1 MEKHVLFAQRVGL
14 VAITN
19 LLVSVS
25 GLILLPILTKNIS
38 TAEYGSW
45 SLILVTTSL
54 VPNLVGFGLQFSL
67 VRFLPAAKDQ
77 RERQE
82 LFYSIGFFTFFAG
95 LGAAG
100 LFLLFSKQ
108 IAVIFFNR
116 DLSLALIFPLIILLA
131 CLSAFLPGYF
141 QALQQMRK
149 YSILSLLQAY
159 LNVSLIAYFV
169 YVGYGLEGA
178 VIGLLIQQLTVFFV
192 SVLLILRDI
201 GFALPKFKNMRM
213 YLRFGLPLVLS
224 SFSSWIVNSSD
235 RYLIGLILGTVAVG
249 YYSPAYAL
257 GSAIGLLS
265 APFGTMLMP
274 VLSKHYDAKRFDD
287 VRVIMKYSLKY
298 YLAIAIPS
306 FFAVSILSKQLLLV
320 LSTQEIAINGYLVTP
335 FVAAAMLLTGAYEV
349 FLQVIALKLK
359 TALAG
364 SIWVISAAVNFG
376 LNLIL
381 IPYLGIIGAAL
392 TTLLAFACA
401 FVFTTAYSLKNF
413 AFDVS
418 GTFILKSICASLA
431 MSALLFAWSPVGL
444 LNILLSIGISAVIY
458 LSILL
463 VLRGLTVSEIK
474 FFCTVLKGSGA

>member
-1 MEKHVLFAQRVGL
+1 
-14 VAITN
+14 
-19 LLVSVS
+19 
-25 GLILLPILTKNIS
+25 
-38 TAEYGSW
+38 
-45 SLILVTTSL
+45 
-54 VPNLVGFGLQFSL
+54 
-67 VRFLPAAKDQ
+67 
-77 RERQE
+77 
-82 LFYSIGFFTFFAG
+82 
-95 LGAAG
+95 
-100 LFLLFSKQ
+100 
-108 IAVIFFNR
+108 
-116 DLSLALIFPLIILLA
+116 
-131 CLSAFLPGYF
+131 
-141 QALQQMRK
+141 
-149 YSILSLLQAY
+149 
-159 LNVSLIAYFV
+159 
-169 YVGYGLEGA
+169 
-178 VIGLLIQQLTVFFV
+178 
-192 SVLLILRDI
+192 
-201 GFALPKFKNMRM
+201 
-213 YLRFGLPLVLS
+213 
-224 SFSSWIVNSSD
+224 
-235 RYLIGLILGTVAVG
+235 
-249 YYSPAYAL
+249 
-257 GSAIGLLS
+257 
-265 APFGTMLMP
+265 
-274 VLSKHYDAKRFDD
+274 
-287 VRVIMKYSLKY
+287 MKYSLKY

>member
-1 MEKHVLFAQRVGL
+1 
-14 VAITN
+14 
-19 LLVSVS
+19 
-25 GLILLPILTKNIS
+25 
-38 TAEYGSW
+38 
-45 SLILVTTSL
+45 
-54 VPNLVGFGLQFSL
+54 
-67 VRFLPAAKDQ
+67 
-77 RERQE
+77 
-82 LFYSIGFFTFFAG
+82 
-95 LGAAG
+95 
-100 LFLLFSKQ
+100 
-108 IAVIFFNR
+108 
-116 DLSLALIFPLIILLA
+116 
-131 CLSAFLPGYF
+131 
-141 QALQQMRK
+141 MRK